1 MACMPS
7 PTRCPKTGT
16 YLYRKAVPERLRS
29 LIGKREWKVSLHT
42 KDFSE
47 ARIRFAAESAKCEA
61 AFAAAEAQLQG
72 VVLLIPSDA
81 PKLADRWKKHVLETW
96 QQDHSSIEAFLARDS
111 EGGAVAFSSV
121 APAAPED
128 TVLPLLREELQRQ
141 KLPMP
146 AQHSPTYAPLVAEF
160 ARSWVSLCEYAE
172 LRAHDDWRSAPDTS
186 AAGQP
191 LALEATTP
199 KAPKLSEAFDAWS
212 SFTKA
217 TATSQ
222 RTSDNTSNDY
232 ATTVRRFV
240 ELYGDLPVTEIS
252 RAKVFSFYEALSQI
266 PVKGIP
272 RGLAAAAAIEQAKA
286 QGLPL
291 PSIHSVK
298 KRLKSLAAVL
308 SHARQQGHIA
318 EEPVSASGVLSRLSK
333 SARKVETRSRSDK
346 TYTRKELTAILGSA
360 LFHGKWSPARAD
372 YGKAPY
378 WLPLLMA
385 YTGARRE
392 ELAQL
397 LTKDVKH
404 DAEAACWYLDI
415 SDSDGKT
422 TKTADSNRR
431 MPLHGDLLA
440 LGFVEYAQSLPK
452 DGRLFPALPYNA
464 RNGYG
469 AAFGK
474 LWQKYLTKEL
484 GLISSVS
491 PSHGFRHTFKTLCR
505 EVGIPRE
512 VGDWMVGHSS
522 PTVGDSY
529 GENPLTRMARELTK
543 FPRLAVEAGLLKEA

>member
-1 MACMPS
+1 MPS

-96 QQDHSSIEAFLARDS
+96 QKDPSSIEYFLARDS
-111 EGGAVAFSSV
+111 EGEAVPLDAVVYSD
-121 APAAPED
+121 PEEMA
-128 TVLPLLREELQRQ
+128 LPFLREELQRLG
-141 KLPMP
+141 LPIP
-146 AQHSPTYAPLVAEF
+146 DQHSPTHEALVQEF
-160 ARSWVSLCEYAE
+160 ARGWVSLCDFA
-172 LRAHDDWRSAPDTS
+172 LKRAHGDWRSSPDTS
-186 AAGQP
+186 LAVAP
-191 LALEATTP
+191 IALEAASP
-199 KAPKLSEAFDAWS
+199 AAPKLSEAFSAWS

-217 TATSQ
+217 TSASQ
-222 RTSDNTSNDY
+222 RTSDNTSSDY
-232 ATTVRRFV
+232 ATTVRRFI
-240 ELYGDLPVTEIS
+240 ELYGDLPVTAIT
-252 RAKVFSFYEALSQI
+252 RPMIFNFYEALLQI
-266 PVKGIP
+266 PTKGIP
-272 RGLAAAAAIEQAKA
+272 RGLPAAAAIDLGKAK
-286 QGLPL
+286 GLPL
-291 PSIHSVK
+291 PSIVSVK

-308 SHARQQGHIA
+308 SHARQQGHIS
-318 EEPVSASGVLSRLSK
+318 EEPVSASKVLGRIAK
-333 SARKVETRSRSDK
+333 TARKVETRSRSEK
-346 TYTRKELTAILGSA
+346 TYTRKELSTILGSA
-360 LFHGKWSPARAD
+360 LFRGEWSPSRAD

-397 LTKDVKH
+397 LVKDVKYEE
-404 DAEAACWYLDI
+404 EAACWYLDI
-415 SDSDGKT
+415 SDGEGKT
-422 TKTADSNRR
+422 TKTVDSNRR

-440 LGFVEYAQSLPK
+440 LGFIEYTRSLPQ

-474 LWQKYLTKEL
+474 LWKNYLSKEL
-484 GLISSVS
+484 GLTSSVS

-505 EVGIPRE
+505 EVGIPKE
-512 VGDWMVGHSS
+512 VGDWMTGHSS
-522 PTVGDSY
+522 PDVADSY
-529 GENPLTRMARELTK
+529 GNAPLIRMAQELKK
-543 FPRLAVEAGLLKEA
+543 FPRLAVEAGLLKE